1 LKIVENNAYHSTESH
16 SGSAR
21 KCLEQALERSRYLPV
36 LEGSTKRSIVVIVP
50 EDCNLPAADMVVV
63 LWKWF

>member
-1 LKIVENNAYHSTESH
+1 MMGEESH

-50 EDCNLPAADMVVV
+50 EDCNLPVADMLAV
-63 LWKWF
+63 LCKCF